1 MVFAIQ
7 TFGLAKTFGKG
18 KKAVHAVRGLD
29 LQVPVGQVYG
39 FLGANGSGKSTT
51 IRMLLDLVRP
61 TDGHVEIFGQAIHR
75 NRGVLEKRVG
85 ALVDMATFY
94 PFLTGR
100 QNLTFLAR
108 LSGWEDK
115 KRIQQL
121 LQDVGIADRAD
132 RLVSGYS
139 TGMKQRLGIAAAL
152 LNDPD
157 LIILDEPANG
167 LDPKGMQEVR
177 MLIRQLAAERGKTVF
192 LSSHIL
198 SEVEQ
203 LCDSVVIIREGQMVY
218 EGAVRALLTQRGELR
233 VIAEPRGAAEHILSE
248 RWIIM
253 RDNANGAIHLQ
264 AQREEIPLIIKTLV
278 ESDIQVYEVSPYTHT
293 LEELFLSL
301 TEGENRV

>member
-1 MVFAIQ
+1 
-7 TFGLAKTFGKG
+7 
-18 KKAVHAVRGLD
+18 
-29 LQVPVGQVYG
+29 
-39 FLGANGSGKSTT
+39 
-51 IRMLLDLVRP
+51 
-61 TDGHVEIFGQAIHR
+61 
-75 NRGVLEKRVG
+75 
-85 ALVDMATFY
+85 
-94 PFLTGR
+94 
-100 QNLTFLAR
+100 
-108 LSGWEDK
+108 
-115 KRIQQL
+115 
-121 LQDVGIADRAD
+121 
-132 RLVSGYS
+132 
-139 TGMKQRLGIAAAL
+139 MKQRLGIAAAL

-218 EGAVRALLTQRGELR
+218 EGAVRDLLIQQGELR
-233 VIAEPRGAAEHILSE
+233 VIAEPRSTAEHILGE

-293 LEELFLSL
+293 LSAYWSSFSLFLISPL
-301 TEGENRV
+301 LWPLSAQCL